1 MSVYFFLAVLRN
13 SIKNTQTTCT
23 TYPSSTK
30 AAAPAVATSSFPS
43 SLCTTTTAPY
53 CDYSTSNYYN
63 VPCEP
68 RVNATSTRRDENYYP
83 YNHRHQK
90 QHPNGL
96 YPGNQ
101 EHYQQQDYDDDD
113 DDDYDDDNV
122 DDYRLTNNI
131 RGTDSWTQFDN
142 LLLSLKRM
150 ML

>member
-1 MSVYFFLAVLRN
+1 MFFFLVAVLRN

-23 TYPSSTK
+23 TYPSSAK
-30 AAAPAVATSSFPS
+30 VPVPAAATSMLPS
-43 SLCTTTTAPY
+43 SLCTTSTAPPY
-53 CDYSTSNYYN
+53 CDYSASNYYD

-83 YNHRHQK
+83 HNQ
-90 QHPNGL
+90 QHHPRRL

-101 EHYQQQDYDDDD
+101 KHYQQDYYDDDD
-113 DDDYDDDNV
+113 GDHDYYVDN
-122 DDYRLTNNI
+122 YRLTNNI

-142 LLLSLKRM
+142 LLLNLKRM